1 MSAEDKG
8 LPHQTDAF
16 TGRSRIRFRLYA
28 LFTVLVSLSIS
39 IWAAEWLLAWQR
51 RAIEES
57 DQLQPGMIIYD
68 ARLGWRLKPGWFG
81 FHQHHDF
88 QVDYSIN
95 RFGLRGHAPQPA
107 TERRFAVVGDS
118 FTFGQGVNE
127 EQTFVY
133 LIGEAERGVEFL
145 NFGVPGYS
153 TDQQY
158 LLIRDRVRLF
168 KPDVVLLVVYLG
180 NDLFDNQR
188 PFPLQ
193 GDHAKPYFK
202 QQNDGSLVLRNSPV
216 PLLTQPAAARAES
229 LTELVLGTSLPQS
242 SGLVRWLGS
251 LETTRRL
258 GLFQMQQK
266 LDDTVLEQ
274 RFASYLQLFRS
285 ILLLILESTG
295 EWQAELKLV
304 LLPGQSFVEQPD
316 SLSAGYQDFLR
327 RALLRDLA
335 TVEGIQLFDLASAL
349 REAWQAG
356 GNRLYHP
363 NEGHL
368 SVAGH
373 QFVAGWLAE
382 RLLISD

>member
-1 MSAEDKG
+1 M
-8 LPHQTDAF
+8 
-16 TGRSRIRFRLYA
+16 
-28 LFTVLVSLSIS
+28 
-39 IWAAEWLLAWQR
+39 
-51 RAIEES
+51 
-57 DQLQPGMIIYD
+57 
-68 ARLGWRLKPGWFG
+68 
-81 FHQHHDF
+81 
-88 QVDYSIN
+88 
-95 RFGLRGHAPQPA
+95 
-107 TERRFAVVGDS
+107 
-118 FTFGQGVNE
+118 
-127 EQTFVY
+127 
-133 LIGEAERGVEFL
+133 
-145 NFGVPGYS
+145 
-153 TDQQY
+153 
-158 LLIRDRVRLF
+158 IRDRVRLF

-216 PLLTQPAAARAES
+216 PLLTQSAAARAES
-229 LTELVLGTSLPQS
+229 LTELVLGTSLAQS
-242 SGLVRWLGS
+242 NGLVRWLGS

-258 GLFQMQQK
+258 GLFQAQQK

-274 RFASYLQLFRS
+274 RFAGYLQLFRS

-356 GNRLYHP
+356 GSRLYHP

-373 QFVAGWLAE
+373 RFVAGWLAE